1 MEPENTPLEKENHL
15 PNYHFQVQAVNL
27 PRCIGQ
33 FRFSGVSGK
42 FQRFSKPGNVAVDA
56 LSAQKYYHLVRLMGR
71 SASNIALEVVW
82 CSAVA
87 AFEIFGHWVIG
98 MWDN

>member
-1 MEPENTPLEKENHL
+1 M
-15 PNYHFQVQAVNL
+15 
-27 PRCIGQ
+27 
-33 FRFSGVSGK
+33 
-42 FQRFSKPGNVAVDA
+42 AVDA

-87 AFEIFGHWVIG
+87 AFEILGHWVIG
-98 MWDN
+98 MWDIDSYGMAVWMFIYGCFRQDDE